1 MEKLRP
7 LLLLFSSESAFTVQ
21 ECANKSET
29 KLADATWNKRKVM
42 LYYLPIT
49 FTSGRDL
56 GEEIKLEWPL
66 LCKLWMK
73 ECENCRGKKPQ
84 QVNVFTNFLLGPDS
98 AMQYPKMYQFI
109 KVLITA
115 QSNTYCVERGY
126 SSFKMICAP
135 QRNRLTPEHL
145 ETLFLPATLRI
156 LVEKQMNMTPK
167 PGFWKICW
175 RIRHFSRSC
184 SLVFVQYLGCPLSF
198 HFNPPIMSSKHSYL
212 GHAQNSLTVVKLWLI
227 IIWSTYF
234 ISSLL
239 LFSSRTSSGFHP
251 IFTTDNLVKCE
262 HIFEK

>member
-1 MEKLRP
+1 
-7 LLLLFSSESAFTVQ
+7 
-21 ECANKSET
+21 
-29 KLADATWNKRKVM
+29 M

-56 GEEIKLEWPL
+56 GEEISLEWPL

-167 PGFWKICW
+167 PGFWKIC
-175 RIRHFSRSC
+175 
-184 SLVFVQYLGCPLSF
+184 
-198 HFNPPIMSSKHSYL
+198 
-212 GHAQNSLTVVKLWLI
+212 
-227 IIWSTYF
+227 
-234 ISSLL
+234 
-239 LFSSRTSSGFHP
+239 
-251 IFTTDNLVKCE
+251 
-262 HIFEK
+262 